1 MLPTVTQ
8 VRLACVVADFRAG
21 DHFEIAELHQNLH
34 QTRISLNS
42 VSTVLRGPSHREILR
57 TRS

>member
-8 VRLACVVADFRAG
+8 VRLACAVADFRAG
-21 DHFEIAELHQNLH
+21 DHFEIEELRQNLH

-42 VSTVLRGPSHREILR
+42 ASTAHRGPSHREILR
-57 TRS
+57 THS